1 MRFKNDKDNR
11 YRVNFMRATEALIDK
26 TTVAEFIEHLENNA
40 ELEDDSSHIYID
52 GKTIRCKDYVLKETD
67 KLHKEFLV
75 SEDGSR
81 LFYVVSVKESA
92 ELVDNSA
99 EIIDD
104 STEAISWEQQPKTV
118 ILTNEL
124 CSTLQCYI
132 LMTTKHRE
140 GELKAWE
147 ELAYETDENG
157 APKFKNAASNAKF
170 WRDME
175 PQLQQIL
182 EVLN

>member
-1 MRFKNDKDNR
+1 M
-11 YRVNFMRATEALIDK
+11 
-26 TTVAEFIEHLENNA
+26 
-40 ELEDDSSHIYID
+40 
-52 GKTIRCKDYVLKETD
+52 
-67 KLHKEFLV
+67 
-75 SEDGSR
+75 
-81 LFYVVSVKESA
+81 VSVKESA

-147 ELAYETDENG
+147 ELAQETDENG
-157 APKFKNAASNAKF
+157 TPKFKNAASSAQF

-175 PQLQQIL
+175 LQLQQIL